1 MKQYKAMAASWI
13 RSFLAG
19 ALAVYS
25 VDAFDL
31 KGMLSAGLAA
41 VIPVAIRYLNP
52 SDQAFG
58 FKVD

>member
-1 MKQYKAMAASWI
+1 MAASWI